1 MDAGNN
7 DSFDLQLEESKR
19 EAFYKVV
26 LEKYDGDMHAA
37 LRKAI
42 DYFLMYEQSTSLKS
56 VSEKLKEIQDK
67 ISNIRNMNAKITD
80 TLKDINQKN
89 SLIQQKRQEHKN
101 QS

>member
-1 MDAGNN
+1 MENN
-7 DSFDLQLEESKR
+7 DQFDFQLEESKR
-19 EAFYKVV
+19 DAFYKVV

-56 VSEKLKEIQDK
+56 VSEKLKEIQEK

-80 TLKDINQKN
+80 TLKDINEKN
-89 SLIQQKRQEHKN
+89 SLIQEKKHNQKKN
-101 QS
+101 QN